1 MSEAKVLIPEELK
14 RLASLV
20 KLYDTFQDLRIVLNN
35 KVRTLDIESEAL
47 DTIPV
52 IANNMLLSEKIIAK
66 EIEREV
72 RQIDVYREYLRY
84 VKGLGAV
91 LSAKLIC
98 YIKDIERFATV
109 AKLWRYAGLGVV
121 DGKAERRR
129 RGQKANYNTRFKAL
143 MYVIANSFLKTGS
156 KYRIIYDRAKEY
168 YTANRDWNKSH
179 IHYAALRRME
189 KLFLAHVWEKWREIE
204 GLPTREPYP
213 IEYLGHITK
222 LEPEEFMG

>member
-156 KYRIIYDRAKEY
+156 KYR
-168 YTANRDWNKSH
+168 
-179 IHYAALRRME
+179 RME